1 MSDENR
7 SNAGNELKAERVFHQ
22 LVDSIPDYAIVIL
35 DPTGH
40 VVSWNVGAKRLKGYE
55 PTEIIGRD
63 FSVFYTPEDIAS
75 GKPEHI
81 LETVRQ
87 NGHVEHE
94 AWRVRKDGTRFWG
107 NIVLSALKEPNGE
120 IIGFAKVTRDLTVQK
135 LADEELRR
143 SEERFRLLVDSVTDY
158 AIYMLDPEGHVTTWN
173 SGAERMTGYRAEDV
187 IGQHFSRFFTAEDAR
202 LGRPLAELAAAER
215 TGRFEDEAVRVKR
228 DGTQFWANVTLT
240 PMRGGHGELI
250 GFAKVIRDLTARRAA
265 EETERR
271 LLAEQVARSASQE
284 SEARLKEAVARADAA
299 NRLKD
304 EFLATVSHELRTP
317 LNAIVG
323 WSSLLRAR
331 TDEPALSKGL
341 ASIHQNAL
349 AQSHLIEDILDVSRI
364 ITGKLRLHLTNADP
378 VTVINE
384 AMDVIRPS
392 ADAKHL
398 HLQFS
403 PPEEPIVVFAD
414 VDRLRQIAWNLL
426 SNAVKFTDPGG
437 EIVISVE
444 RAGSNLELVVRDNG
458 RGIEANFLPHVFDRF
473 RQEDST
479 TTRRFG
485 GLGLGL
491 AIVRHITE
499 LHGGEVAVESAGI
512 GKGALFRVKLPIR
525 PTIVEGADRVT
536 PSEPVRSSTSARQA
550 ELSGLRVLIVDDD
563 LDAREVLEDALSSAG
578 SSVKTADSAA
588 RGLELVRSFR
598 PNIILSDVGMP
609 EQDGYAFM
617 RHVREL
623 GARQGGDVPSIALTG
638 YTRHGDRTQAIAAGF
653 TAHVAKPVVPEEL
666 LKLVASLA
674 LDARRQEASSE

>member
-1 MSDENR
+1 
-7 SNAGNELKAERVFHQ
+7 
-22 LVDSIPDYAIVIL
+22 
-35 DPTGH
+35 
-40 VVSWNVGAKRLKGYE
+40 
-55 PTEIIGRD
+55 
-63 FSVFYTPEDIAS
+63 
-75 GKPEHI
+75 
-81 LETVRQ
+81 
-87 NGHVEHE
+87 
-94 AWRVRKDGTRFWG
+94 
-107 NIVLSALKEPNGE
+107 
-120 IIGFAKVTRDLTVQK
+120 
-135 LADEELRR
+135 
-143 SEERFRLLVDSVTDY
+143 
-158 AIYMLDPEGHVTTWN
+158 
-173 SGAERMTGYRAEDV
+173 MTGYQAEEV
-187 IGQHFSRFFTAEDAR
+187 IGQHFSRFFTADDAR

-215 TGRFEDEAVRVKR
+215 TGRFVDEAVRVKR

-240 PMRGGHGELI
+240 PMRGAHGELI

-284 SEARLKEAVARADAA
+284 SEAQLKEAVARADAA

-331 TDEPALSKGL
+331 TDEPALCKGL
-341 ASIHQNAL
+341 TSIHQNAL

-378 VTVINE
+378 VSVVNE
-384 AMDVIRPS
+384 ALDVIRPS

-403 PPEEPIVVFAD
+403 PPDEPIVVLAD

-437 EIVISVE
+437 NILVSIQ
-444 RAGSNLELVVRDNG
+444 RAGSDLELVVRDNG
-458 RGIEANFLPHVFDRF
+458 RGIEPNFLPHVFDRF

-499 LHGGEVAVESAGI
+499 LHGGEVAVESAGL

-525 PTIVEGADRVT
+525 PTVMEEVDRATPNDPLRIGAA
-536 PSEPVRSSTSARQA
+536 ARQSG
-550 ELSGLRVLIVDDD
+550 LSGLRVLIVDDD

-588 RGLELVRSFR
+588 KGLELVRSFR

-609 EQDGYAFM
+609 GQDGYEFM
-617 RHVREL
+617 RHVRQL

-653 TAHVAKPVVPEEL
+653 TAHVAKPVVPDEL
-666 LKLVASLA
+666 LDLVASLVF
-674 LDARRQEASSE
+674 DARRQEASSE